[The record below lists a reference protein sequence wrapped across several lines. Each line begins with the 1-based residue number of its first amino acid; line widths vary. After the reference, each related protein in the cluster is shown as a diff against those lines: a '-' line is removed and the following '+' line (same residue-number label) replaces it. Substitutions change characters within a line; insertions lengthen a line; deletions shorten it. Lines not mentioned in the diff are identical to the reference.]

1 MNEISD
7 TKKWIIIAGLSM
19 GPAMANGFARF
30 AYALLLPSMRAD
42 LGWTYT
48 QAGWLNTANGIGYLL
63 GALSALFLVGR
74 LGPKR
79 LFISGFALTTLA
91 MFGSAGTPDLLAQSL
106 CRILA
111 GIGGAPVFV
120 MGGVLTAALFP
131 GNPKLNAFAVAVYF
145 GGGGLGMLGT
155 GLLLPTYLDRHF
167 PVGWQMSWGF
177 MALASCVMFG
187 IIIWA
192 ASQVTEIRD
201 GSKLRLSGL
210 RIGAMV
216 PAITAYFLFGL
227 GYVIY
232 MTFLISWLKTN
243 GSSTGLTSAVW
254 SLMGISVMASPFMWR
269 RVLSQARA
277 GRAIAWTNL
286 TVGLGALVPLFGGT
300 FSILVSA
307 LMFGGA
313 MFMVP
318 TSATNFAKTS
328 VAQPIMGASVALFT
342 VFFSLGQ
349 ILGPIG
355 AGYVLDYTGDSVW
368 ILLLSGSILIL
379 GMLSALLQPT
389 ITSPK
394 TLPDRASTL

>member
-1 MNEISD
+1 MNELSD
-7 TKKWIIIAGLSM
+7 RKKWLIVAGLSM

-48 QAGWLNTANGIGYLL
+48 QAGWLNTANGIGYLI
-63 GALSALFLVGR
+63 GALLALFLVGR
-74 LGPKR
+74 FGPKR

-91 MFGSAGTPDLLAQSL
+91 MFGSAGTPDLFAQSL

-120 MGGVLTAALFP
+120 MGGVLTAALFSS
-131 GNPKLNAFAVAVYF
+131 NLKLNAFAVAVYF

-155 GLLLPTYLDRHF
+155 GLLLPTYLDSHF

-177 MALASCVMFG
+177 MALASCLMLG

-192 ASQVTEIRD
+192 ASQVSEVRE

-210 RIGAMV
+210 RIGAMI
-216 PAITAYFLFGL
+216 PAISAYFLFGL

-243 GSSTGLTSAVW
+243 GTGTGLTSAVW
-254 SLMGISVMASPFMWR
+254 SLMGIAVMASPFVWR

-286 TVGLGALVPLFGGT
+286 TAGIGAFVPLFGST
-300 FSILVSA
+300 FSVLISA

-318 TSATNFAKTS
+318 TSATNFAKKS
-328 VAQPIMGASVALFT
+328 VAPPIMGAAVALFT

-355 AGYVLDYTGDSVW
+355 AGYVLDQTGDSIW

-379 GMLSALLQPT
+379 GMLSALLQPA
-389 ITSPK
+389 IMPPELSS
-394 TLPDRASTL
+394 DRDSTL

>member
-1 MNEISD
+1 MTELSE
-7 TKKWIIIAGLSM
+7 TKKWLIVAGLSM

-42 LGWTYT
+42 LGWNYT
-48 QAGWLNTANGIGYLL
+48 QAGWLNTAYGIGYLL
-63 GALSALFLVGR
+63 GALLALFLVGR
-74 LGPKR
+74 FGPKR

-91 MFGSAGTPDLLAQSL
+91 MFGSAGTPDLMAQSL
-106 CRILA
+106 CRVLA

-120 MGGVLTAALFP
+120 MGGVLTAVLFP
-131 GNPKLNAFAVAVYF
+131 GNQKLNAFAVAVYF

-155 GLLLPTYLDRHF
+155 GLLLPTYLYNHF
-167 PVGWQMSWGF
+167 PIGWQMSWGF
-177 MALASCVMFG
+177 MAAASSIMFL

-192 ASQVTEIRD
+192 ASQVTVARD

-210 RIGAMV
+210 RIGDMV

-227 GYVIY
+227 GNVIY

-243 GSSTGLTSAVW
+243 GAGVGLTSAVW
-254 SLMGISVMASPFMWR
+254 SLMGIAVIASPFMWR
-269 RVLSQARA
+269 RVLLQARA
-277 GRAIAWTNL
+277 GHAIAWTNL
-286 TVGLGALVPLFGGT
+286 TVRLGALIPLFGGT
-300 FSILVSA
+300 FAILLSA
-307 LMFGGA
+307 FMFGRA

-328 VAQPIMGASVALFT
+328 VAQPVLGATVALFT
-342 VFFSLGQ
+342 VFFSFGQ

-355 AGYVLDYTGDSVW
+355 AGYVLDQTGDSIW

-379 GMLSALLQPT
+379 GMLSALLQPS
-389 ITSPK
+389 ITSPETIP
-394 TLPDRASTL
+394 TL

>member
-1 MNEISD
+1 
-7 TKKWIIIAGLSM
+7 
-19 GPAMANGFARF
+19 
-30 AYALLLPSMRAD
+30 
-42 LGWTYT
+42 
-48 QAGWLNTANGIGYLL
+48 
-63 GALSALFLVGR
+63 
-74 LGPKR
+74 
-79 LFISGFALTTLA
+79 
-91 MFGSAGTPDLLAQSL
+91 
-106 CRILA
+106 
-111 GIGGAPVFV
+111 
-120 MGGVLTAALFP
+120 
-131 GNPKLNAFAVAVYF
+131 
-145 GGGGLGMLGT
+145 
-155 GLLLPTYLDRHF
+155 
-167 PVGWQMSWGF
+167 
-177 MALASCVMFG
+177 MFG

-254 SLMGISVMASPFMWR
+254 SLMGISVIASPFMWR
-269 RVLSQARA
+269 RVLSSARA

-318 TSATNFAKTS
+318 TSATNFAKKS
-328 VAQPIMGASVALFT
+328 VAPPIMGAAVALFT

-355 AGYVLDYTGDSVW
+355 AGYVLDQTGDSIW

-379 GMLSALLQPT
+379 GMLSALLQPA
-389 ITSPK
+389 IMPPELSS
-394 TLPDRASTL
+394 DRDSTL

>member
-1 MNEISD
+1 
-7 TKKWIIIAGLSM
+7 
-19 GPAMANGFARF
+19 MANGFARF

-48 QAGWLNTANGIGYLL
+48 QAGWLNTANGIGYLI
-63 GALSALFLVGR
+63 GALLALFLVGR
-74 LGPKR
+74 FGPKR

-91 MFGSAGTPDLLAQSL
+91 MFGSAGTPDLFAQSL

-120 MGGVLTAALFP
+120 MGGVLTAALFSR
-131 GNPKLNAFAVAVYF
+131 NLKLNAFAVAVYF

-155 GLLLPTYLDRHF
+155 GLLLPTYLDSHF

-177 MALASCVMFG
+177 MALASCLMLG

-192 ASQVTEIRD
+192 ASQVSEVRE

-210 RIGAMV
+210 RIGAMI
-216 PAITAYFLFGL
+216 PAISAYFLFGL

-232 MTFLISWLKTN
+232 MTFLISWLKIN
-243 GSSTGLTSAVW
+243 GTGTGLTSAVW
-254 SLMGISVMASPFMWR
+254 SLMGISVMASPFVWR

-286 TVGLGALVPLFGGT
+286 AAGIGAFIPLFGGT
-300 FSILVSA
+300 FSVLISA

-318 TSATNFAKTS
+318 TSATNFAKKS
-328 VAQPIMGASVALFT
+328 VAPPIMGAAVALFT

-355 AGYVLDYTGDSVW
+355 AGYVLDQTGDSIW

-379 GMLSALLQPT
+379 GMLSALLQPAIMPPELSSDRDT
-389 ITSPK
+389 
-394 TLPDRASTL
+394 TL

>member
-1 MNEISD
+1 
-7 TKKWIIIAGLSM
+7 
-19 GPAMANGFARF
+19 
-30 AYALLLPSMRAD
+30 
-42 LGWTYT
+42 
-48 QAGWLNTANGIGYLL
+48 
-63 GALSALFLVGR
+63 
-74 LGPKR
+74 
-79 LFISGFALTTLA
+79 
-91 MFGSAGTPDLLAQSL
+91 
-106 CRILA
+106 
-111 GIGGAPVFV
+111 
-120 MGGVLTAALFP
+120 
-131 GNPKLNAFAVAVYF
+131 
-145 GGGGLGMLGT
+145 
-155 GLLLPTYLDRHF
+155 
-167 PVGWQMSWGF
+167 
-177 MALASCVMFG
+177 
-187 IIIWA
+187 
-192 ASQVTEIRD
+192 
-201 GSKLRLSGL
+201 
-210 RIGAMV
+210 
-216 PAITAYFLFGL
+216 
-227 GYVIY
+227 

-394 TLPDRASTL
+394 TLPDRASTP

>member
-1 MNEISD
+1 MADSSRLVDGTGNGQWLR
-7 TKKWIIIAGLSM
+7 KVCLCIIIA
-19 GPAMANGFARF
+19 
-30 AYALLLPSMRAD
+30 SMRAD
-42 LGWTYT
+42 LGWTCT
-48 QAGWLNTANGIGYLL
+48 QAGWLNTANGIGYLI
-63 GALSALFLVGR
+63 GALLTLFFVGR
-74 LGPKR
+74 FGPKR
-79 LFISGFALTTLA
+79 LFIYGFALTTLA
-91 MFGSAGTPDLLAQSL
+91 MFGSASTPDLLAQSL

-131 GNPKLNAFAVAVYF
+131 NNSKLNAFAVAVYF
-145 GGGGLGMLGT
+145 CGGGLGMLGT
-155 GLLLPTYLDRHF
+155 GLILPTYLDSHF

-177 MALASCVMFG
+177 MALASCVMLG
-187 IIIWA
+187 IITWA
-192 ASQVTEIRD
+192 ASKVIEIRD

-216 PAITAYFLFGL
+216 PAIIAYFLFGL

-243 GSSTGLTSAVW
+243 GSGAGLTSAVW
-254 SLMGISVMASPFMWR
+254 SLMGIAVMASPFMWR

-300 FSILVSA
+300 FSILISA

-328 VAQPIMGASVALFT
+328 VAQPVMGAAVALFT
-342 VFFSLGQ
+342 VFSRLARY
-349 ILGPIG
+349 LGPL
-355 AGYVLDYTGDSVW
+355 V
-368 ILLLSGSILIL
+368 
-379 GMLSALLQPT
+379 
-389 ITSPK
+389 
-394 TLPDRASTL
+394 RAMS

>member
-1 MNEISD
+1 
-7 TKKWIIIAGLSM
+7 
-19 GPAMANGFARF
+19 MANGFARF

-48 QAGWLNTANGIGYLL
+48 QAGWLNTANGIGYLI
-63 GALSALFLVGR
+63 GALLALFLVGR
-74 LGPKR
+74 FGPKR

-91 MFGSAGTPDLLAQSL
+91 MFGSAGTPDLFAQSL

-120 MGGVLTAALFP
+120 MGGVLTAALFSR
-131 GNPKLNAFAVAVYF
+131 NLKLNAFAVAVYF

-155 GLLLPTYLDRHF
+155 GLLLPTYLDSHF

-177 MALASCVMFG
+177 MALASCLMLG

-192 ASQVTEIRD
+192 ASQVSEVRE

-210 RIGAMV
+210 RIGAMI
-216 PAITAYFLFGL
+216 PAISAYFLFGL

-232 MTFLISWLKTN
+232 MTFLISWLKIN
-243 GSSTGLTSAVW
+243 GTGTGLTSAVW
-254 SLMGISVMASPFMWR
+254 SLMGISVMASPFVWR

-286 TVGLGALVPLFGGT
+286 TAGIGAFVPLFGST
-300 FSILVSA
+300 FSVLISA

-318 TSATNFAKTS
+318 TSATNFAKKS
-328 VAQPIMGASVALFT
+328 VAPPIMGAAVALFT

-355 AGYVLDYTGDSVW
+355 AGYVLDQTGDSIW

-379 GMLSALLQPT
+379 GMLSALLQPA
-389 ITSPK
+389 IMPPELSS
-394 TLPDRASTL
+394 DRDSTL